1 MAVDEPKPDPIAEEA
16 KRLHEAWQ
24 ASSKPAPA
32 GDPAATPSYWSTLR
46 EPEAPP
52 TGRRIGWLFVIIVA
66 GLILSF
72 GCYLGLV
79 DTSGLDPNDGGW
91 GEIAFVIS
99 PILAVLA
106 GFAIALVMFVVR
118 LFRLA
123 DISRSQAG
131 AALIGGGC
139 LGPIAYFVLVVLGAS
154 IFDASL
160 RAGRGYLFVFTL
172 PIFTGVGFALGA
184 ALRERWPSLYPRP
197 GVEIAPTPS
206 DQTGE

>member
-16 KRLHEAWQ
+16 KRLRAAWQ

-32 GDPAATPSYWSTLR
+32 GDPAPTPSYWSTLR
-46 EPEAPP
+46 EPEAPA
-52 TGRRIGWLFVIIVA
+52 TGRRIGWLFVLIAA

-72 GCYLGLV
+72 GCYLGLE
-79 DTSGLDPNDGGW
+79 DTSGIDPNDGGW
-91 GEIAFVIS
+91 GEIAVVIS

-106 GFAIALVMFVVR
+106 GFAIAIVMFVVR

-139 LGPIAYFVLVVLGAS
+139 LSPIAYFGLVVLGGS
-154 IFDASL
+154 IFDASIA
-160 RAGRGYLFVFTL
+160 AGLGYLFVLTL
-172 PIFTGVGFALGA
+172 PMVTGVLFALGA
-184 ALRERWPSLYPRP
+184 ALRGRRP
-197 GVEIAPTPS
+197 N
-206 DQTGE
+206 